1 MVYSLE
7 GTIRNKIFNYKQTV
21 AEIDS
26 EDLVTYGTGLAES
39 DCRNSEFCDPNHG
52 HILTGDLRVIGNQ
65 KLRKLVTRGPN
76 FREAKTI
83 HWGHCKTEITS
94 GLDSYIEKVCG
105 KFSEIEAEH
114 LVDWKNKV
122 LELVD
127 LDIQK
132 LQHKIKKQRTNPVLK
147 QPEVIDYLNSFHKKF
162 VMTPIDKAS
171 SNVSVICKRYY
182 AEVV

>member
-1 MVYSLE
+1 M
-7 GTIRNKIFNYKQTV
+7 
-21 AEIDS
+21 
-26 EDLVTYGTGLAES
+26 
-39 DCRNSEFCDPNHG
+39 
-52 HILTGDLRVIGNQ
+52 
-65 KLRKLVTRGPN
+65 
-76 FREAKTI
+76 I

-132 LQHKIKKQRTNPVLK
+132 LQNKIKKQRTNPVLK
-147 QPEVIDYLNSFHKKF
+147 QPEVIDYLNTFHKKF

-182 AEVV
+182 AEVVLKEIGILGNGSETYEKASRSKDEIIDDNRVYSEKTRLQAYR